1 MRFRLIED
9 HRDVWPVRVMCEA
22 LSVSPSGYYAWRS
35 RPESP
40 RKIAN
45 RELLS
50 DIRRV
55 DAEHR
60 GRYGAPRIHAEL
72 RAEGQSVSR
81 KRIERVMRRHG
92 IRAQTPRRY
101 RVCTTDSKHSLPI
114 AANLLEQN
122 FAAEKP
128 DQIWLADITCIP
140 TGEGWL
146 YLAVILDLFT
156 RRVVGW
162 AMREH
167 MRAELT
173 IAALTMAIQ
182 RRRAEPGLIHHSDRG
197 SQYAAGDY
205 RKILQAAAITQSMS
219 RKANCWDNAPMESF
233 FGTPKTE
240 LVHQRDYPKRD
251 AARRDLF
258 AYIEGYYNRRRIH
271 SAVGYITPEQVDRKT
286 A

>member
-1 MRFRLIED
+1 MRFCLIED
-9 HRDVWPVRVMCEA
+9 QRDIWPVRVICDA
-22 LSVSPSGYYAWRS
+22 LSVSPSGFYAWRS
-35 RPESP
+35 RPESA

-45 RELLS
+45 RELLV

-55 DAEHR
+55 HADHR

-72 RAEGQSVSR
+72 RAEGQIVSR
-81 KRIERVMRRHG
+81 KRIERVMHRHG
-92 IRAQTPRRY
+92 IRAHAPRRY
-101 RVCTTDSKHSLPI
+101 RICTTDSKHALPI
-114 AANLLEQN
+114 AANLLDRN
-122 FAAEKP
+122 FVAEKP
-128 DQIWLADITCIP
+128 DQVWLADITYIP

-156 RRVVGW
+156 RKLVGW

-167 MRAELT
+167 MRVELT
-173 IAALTMAIQ
+173 RAALTMAVQ
-182 RRRAEPGLIHHSDRG
+182 RRRPGPGLVHHSDRG

-205 RKILQAAAITQSMS
+205 RKILQAATITQSMS
-219 RKANCWDNAPMESF
+219 RKGNRWDNAPMESF
-233 FGTPKTE
+233 FGTLKTE
-240 LVHQRDYPKRD
+240 RVHQGDYPDRD

-271 SAVGYITPEQVDRKT
+271 SALGYITPQQADRKS

>member
-1 MRFRLIED
+1 
-9 HRDVWPVRVMCEA
+9 
-22 LSVSPSGYYAWRS
+22 
-35 RPESP
+35 
-40 RKIAN
+40 
-45 RELLS
+45 
-50 DIRRV
+50 
-55 DAEHR
+55 
-60 GRYGAPRIHAEL
+60 
-72 RAEGQSVSR
+72 
-81 KRIERVMRRHG
+81 MRRHG

-101 RVCTTDSKHSLPI
+101 RVCTTDSKHLLPI

-122 FAAEKP
+122 FAAVKP
-128 DQIWLADITCIP
+128 DQIWLADITYIP

-173 IAALTMAIQ
+173 MAALTMAIQ
-182 RRRAEPGLIHHSDRG
+182 RRRPEPGLIHHSDRG

-233 FGTPKTE
+233 FGTLKTE
-240 LVHQRDYPKRD
+240 LVHQDAKLVHQDEYPDRET
-251 AARRDLF
+251 ARRDLF
-258 AYIEGYYNRRRIH
+258 GYIEGYYNRRRIH
-271 SAVGYITPEQVDRKT
+271 SAIGYITPEQADRKT

>member
-1 MRFRLIED
+1 
-9 HRDVWPVRVMCEA
+9 
-22 LSVSPSGYYAWRS
+22 
-35 RPESP
+35 
-40 RKIAN
+40 
-45 RELLS
+45 
-50 DIRRV
+50 
-55 DAEHR
+55 
-60 GRYGAPRIHAEL
+60 L

-101 RVCTTDSKHSLPI
+101 RVCTTDSKHSLPV

-122 FAAEKP
+122 FVAAKP
-128 DQIWLADITCIP
+128 DQIWLADITYIP

-156 RRVVGW
+156 RKLVGW

-182 RRRAEPGLIHHSDRG
+182 RRRPGPGLIHHSDRG

-233 FGTPKTE
+233 FGTLKTE
-240 LVHQRDYPKRD
+240 LVHQGEYPDRD

-271 SAVGYITPEQVDRKT
+271 SAIGYITPEQADRKT

>member
-9 HRDVWPVRVMCEA
+9 HRDAWPVRVMCDA

-45 RELLS
+45 RELLV

-55 DAEHR
+55 YRQHR
-60 GRYGAPRIHAEL
+60 ERYGAPRIHAEL
-72 RAEGQSVSR
+72 RAEGHTLSR
-81 KRIERVMRRHG
+81 KRVARVMRQHG
-92 IRAQTPRRY
+92 IRARAPRRY
-101 RVCTTDSKHSLPI
+101 RVCPTDSKHSLPV
-114 AANLLEQN
+114 AENLLDQN
-122 FAAEKP
+122 FVAARP
-128 DQIWLADITCIP
+128 NQVWLADITYIP

-156 RRVVGW
+156 RKVVGW
-162 AMREH
+162 AMRDH

-182 RRRAEPGLIHHSDRG
+182 RRRPRAGLVHHSDRG

-205 RKILQAAAITQSMS
+205 RDILRTAAIVQSMS
-219 RKANCWDNAPMESF
+219 RKGNCWDNAPMESF
-233 FGTPKTE
+233 FGTLKTE
-240 LVHQRDYPKRD
+240 LVHQREYPDRD

-258 AYIEGYYNRRRIH
+258 AYVEAYYNRRRLH
-271 SAVGYITPEQVDRKT
+271 SAIGYITPEQAEAKS